1 MAHAQRRPG
10 RGTSAP
16 TQHMV
21 GAGADRL
28 IVARQRAEA
37 MREQMQ
43 AHQAYY
49 ATADLHSRFEQDAPA
64 SIRRRA
70 VARAVLAM
78 RKEDQARIE
87 ERRDKLRALL
97 DEDTARWRRELLSM
111 ESTSAS
117 RVDEMRQRVAE
128 LKAKREEERLKIVE
142 EKLEQQRRLNCD
154 ELRTHRSK
162 ALTRSVTAARSTQL
176 AEKQRAAHLADL
188 DKQRYDAQWESQRL
202 AKVAAEEAAQ
212 ARRRA
217 ADLATVRELEA
228 QIAAVARLKLREKE
242 LERDEA
248 AVVAQEIALADMR
261 DAHAKAKQAAAARAA
276 RAELEQSTR
285 DRAVARAREAAAA
298 LEADLQWI
306 QQLAQLDAED
316 KAAHDAH
323 RDALRKDLA
332 AFRET
337 VLAQRAA
344 AAQRAA
350 DLDRAYAADAE
361 RVARAR
367 AARAEADAKAR
378 ERLMLSVMAA
388 RAEQLAARR
397 ASAAAA
403 LADARR
409 EREELER
416 SVEAQR
422 RAEDQERLAD
432 RLVQLEYQE
441 ALLDQMEDRKWRDKV
456 MADEEQDRLDA
467 LRSADREYQ
476 EWLQREL
483 ARPLSAMR
491 VV

>member
-70 VARAVLAM
+70 VSRAVLAM
-78 RKEDQARIE
+78 RKADQARVE
-87 ERRDKLRALL
+87 ERRNKLRTLL

-176 AEKQRAAHLADL
+176 AEKQRAQHLADL

-248 AVVAQEIALADMR
+248 AVVAQELALADVR

-285 DRAVARAREAAAA
+285 DRA
-298 LEADLQWI
+298 
-306 QQLAQLDAED
+306 
-316 KAAHDAH
+316 
-323 RDALRKDLA
+323 
-332 AFRET
+332 
-337 VLAQRAA
+337 
-344 AAQRAA
+344 
-350 DLDRAYAADAE
+350 
-361 RVARAR
+361 
-367 AARAEADAKAR
+367 
-378 ERLMLSVMAA
+378 
-388 RAEQLAARR
+388 
-397 ASAAAA
+397 
-403 LADARR
+403 
-409 EREELER
+409 REELER

-441 ALLDQMEDRKWRDKV
+441 ALLDQMEERKWRDKAV
-456 MADEEQDRLDA
+456 ADEEQDRLDA